1 MTDNGDPGISLVD
14 TILNKMFSNL
24 KEREKFDD
32 KAISKLREL
41 SKKGELNKIEKIS
54 DILKDKGGEDP
65 ETD

>member
-24 KEREKFDD
+24 KEREEFDD
-32 KAISKLREL
+32 KAISNLQEL
-41 SKKGELNKIEKIS
+41 FEKGELNKIEKIS
-54 DILKDKGGEDP
+54 DTLKDKGGEDP